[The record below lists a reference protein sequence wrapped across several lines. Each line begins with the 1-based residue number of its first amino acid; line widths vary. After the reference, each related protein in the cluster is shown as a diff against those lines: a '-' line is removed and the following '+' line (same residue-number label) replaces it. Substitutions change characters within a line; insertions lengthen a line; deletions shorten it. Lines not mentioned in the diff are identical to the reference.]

1 MNLLCDYNRLSFND
15 MLSSIEQS
23 VNILAKYTVLSIDD
37 VDSFKSDPKY
47 VENLENN
54 ISNMYITTAKNT
66 RGAVGVY
73 ARFNPEFTDPK
84 SGIFLIRNQ
93 SKETYVYEDPTDLS
107 KYAADDYEHVGWYYE
122 TMKKGEA
129 SWMQPYQYRRYG
141 NQIRCICT

>member
-1 MNLLCDYNRLSFND
+1 